1 MKIAKFEDF
10 HVDGGWDTYSF
21 LKITTD
27 QGLYGWSEFKE
38 SRRRGLGAL
47 IHGLGASLIGEDP
60 RAIDRIDAALY

>member
-1 MKIAKFEDF
+1 MKIAKIEDF

-27 QGLYGWSEFKE
+27 QGLSGWAEFKE

-47 IHGLGASLIGEDP
+47 IHGLGATLIGEDP
-60 RAIDRIDAALY
+60 RAIGQR